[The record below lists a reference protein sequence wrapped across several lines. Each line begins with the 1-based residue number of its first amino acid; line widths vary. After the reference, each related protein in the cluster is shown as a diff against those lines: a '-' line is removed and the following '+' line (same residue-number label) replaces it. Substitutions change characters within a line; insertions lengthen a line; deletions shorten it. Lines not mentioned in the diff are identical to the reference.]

1 MTRAFTALA
10 RLARPST
17 WAHMVKLVN
26 FYGYAHVEQRRRIQ
40 AGPGLRMSPS
50 VSLRNGE
57 RISLG
62 REVHVGERCCL
73 WAGDATGR
81 ITFGDNALLGPE
93 VFITASNYDVQAG
106 TPIMY
111 QDKIEADVVIG
122 AGSWLGARVI
132 VLPGVVVGDGA
143 VVGAGSVVTKS
154 LPANCIAVGA
164 PAKVV
169 GFRPGSQPQAQP
181 QVQPQAQPDVEA
193 VPVEVPRGA

>member
-181 QVQPQAQPDVEA
+181 QAQPDVEA